1 MKIKKIILYFII
13 VFSLLIGCVLIAP
26 QLFKKQIEQA
36 VSGATEQYISTAVH
50 FNDLEI
56 SFFKNFPNLS
66 VSLNQLSIEAPQS
79 FNGLKTV
86 ETNSIDLGIDIFS
99 LFSDQIKFTK
109 LYVNKGNF
117 NIVTDSLGNFSFT
130 IFKSSPEPSTNS
142 SFSLALN
149 KIHIKNSNV
158 LYQDDVSKIQIKTN
172 NTNINNLFFLIIIFF
187 NFNIN
192 IPTIMRNDN
201 IKVF

>member
-1 MKIKKIILYFII
+1 FFFF
-13 VFSLLIGCVLIAP
+13 FSSRRRHTRFSRDWSSDVC
-26 QLFKKQIEQA
+26 
-36 VSGATEQYISTAVH
+36 SS
-50 FNDLEI
+50 DL
-56 SFFKNFPNLS
+56 
-66 VSLNQLSIEAPQS
+66 SLNQLSIEAPQS

-86 ETNSIDLGIDIFS
+86 EANSIDLGIDIFS

-117 NIVTDSLGNFSFT
+117 NIVTDSLGNFSFA

-142 SFSLALN
+142 SFSLTLN

-172 NTNINNLFFLIIIFF
+172 NTNIFGDVNVTDKYIDFDTKTDISSLFFELDK
-187 NFNIN
+187 NVLV
-192 IPTIMRNDN
+192 DN
-201 IKVF
+201 KPLKGSIKAKVNLEPVSV

>member
-36 VSGATEQYISTAVH
+36 VSGATEQYISTAVL

-66 VSLNQLSIEAPQS
+66 VSLNQLSIEASQS

-86 ETNSIDLGIDIFS
+86 EANSIDLGIDIFS
-99 LFSDQIKFTK
+99 LFSDHIKFTK

-117 NIVTDSLGNFSFT
+117 NIDTITIDHISFS
-130 IFKSSPEPSTNS
+130 IFISSSGPSTIT
-142 SFSLALN
+142 SLSITLN
-149 KIHIKNSNV
+149 KLHNKNSNV
-158 LYQDDVSKIQIKTN
+158 LHHVEMSKFQN
-172 NTNINNLFFLIIIFF
+172 
-187 NFNIN
+187 
-192 IPTIMRNDN
+192 
-201 IKVF
+201 